1 MSHTNKY
8 PHHKSPTEQDL
19 DTIRKAA
26 HTTYNVNYHIVWI
39 PKYRK
44 AVLKRPALKRILEET
59 IRGQCEDRDWNVLAL
74 EIQPDHIHCFVSVP
88 PKWSIS
94 QVANQLK
101 GYSSIVLR
109 RIFPELKKWLGRS
122 LWADGYYVSTA
133 GFISENKVKR
143 YIEDQIHHLRQQ
155 EYKQRY
161 GGNQRLLSQTSLP
174 FPLYPKGQSFHGS
187 Y

>member
-1 MSHTNKY
+1 MDSLLAKVELRCGCVVEISELSYGFQNLCVK
-8 PHHKSPTEQDL
+8 HKKKGGIKE
-19 DTIRKAA
+19 
-26 HTTYNVNYHIVWI
+26 
-39 PKYRK
+39 
-44 AVLKRPALKRILEET
+44 ILEET
-59 IRGQCEDRDWNVLAL
+59 IRGQCEDRKWNVLAL

-101 GYSSIVLR
+101 GYTSIVLR
-109 RIFPELKKWLGRS
+109 RSIFPELKKWLGKS

-155 EYKQRY
+155 QYQEQF
-161 GGNQRLLSQTSLP
+161 GGRQKTLSQSPPP